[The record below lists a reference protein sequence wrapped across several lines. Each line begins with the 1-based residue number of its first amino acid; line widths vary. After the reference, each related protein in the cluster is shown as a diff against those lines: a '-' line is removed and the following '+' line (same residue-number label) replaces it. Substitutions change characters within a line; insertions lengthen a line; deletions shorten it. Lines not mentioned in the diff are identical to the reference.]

1 MLGVLMYSEIFA
13 VIAIVVGANVLV
25 VVMLA
30 MYWLWETVVGMIIDE
45 DRTVVP
51 VVVVRS
57 RVSRLTKDGKVV
69 QRVVALWSMVLVEVT
84 TEV

>member
-1 MLGVLMYSEIFA
+1 MYSEIFA

>member
-13 VIAIVVGANVLV
+13 VIAIVVGAKALV

-30 MYWLWETVVGMIIDE
+30 RYWLWETVVGMIIDE
-45 DRTVVP
+45 DRTIVP

-57 RVSRLTKDGKVV
+57 RVSRLTKDGKGV
-69 QRVVALWSMVLVEVT
+69 QKVVALWSMVLVEVT

>member
-1 MLGVLMYSEIFA
+1 MLGVLTYSEIFV
-13 VIAIVVGANVLV
+13 VIAIVVGVNARV

-45 DRTVVP
+45 ERTVVP

-57 RVSRLTKDGKVV
+57 RVSRLTRDGTEG
-69 QRVVALWSMVLVEVT
+69 QEVVAL
-84 TEV
+84 

>member
-1 MLGVLMYSEIFA
+1 MYSEIFA
-13 VIAIVVGANVLV
+13 VIAIVVGANALV

-69 QRVVALWSMVLVEVT
+69 QRVVVLWSMVLVEVT

>member
-13 VIAIVVGANVLV
+13 VIAIVVGANALV

-57 RVSRLTKDGKVV
+57 RVSRLTKDGKGV

>member
-1 MLGVLMYSEIFA
+1 MYSEIFA
-13 VIAIVVGANVLV
+13 VIAIVVGAKALV

-30 MYWLWETVVGMIIDE
+30 RYWLWETVVGMIIDE

>member
-1 MLGVLMYSEIFA
+1 MYSEIFA

-57 RVSRLTKDGKVV
+57 RVSRLTKDGKEV

-84 TEV
+84 IEV

>member
-1 MLGVLMYSEIFA
+1 MYSEIFA

-57 RVSRLTKDGKVV
+57 RVSRLTKDGKGV

>member
-13 VIAIVVGANVLV
+13 VIAIVVGANALV

>member
-57 RVSRLTKDGKVV
+57 RVSRLTKDGKGV

>member
-1 MLGVLMYSEIFA
+1 MYSEIFA
-13 VIAIVVGANVLV
+13 VIAIVVGANALV

>member
-84 TEV
+84 IEV

>member
-1 MLGVLMYSEIFA
+1 MYSEIFA
-13 VIAIVVGANVLV
+13 VIAIVVGANALV

-57 RVSRLTKDGKVV
+57 RVSRLTNDGKEV